1 MKILK
6 GKVMIK
12 VIYNGSVML
21 LKGIPSNLELVKQLQ
36 KESHEK
42 HLRFEVR
49 SGRYRGICYYD
60 YDKPK
65 DHE

>member
-1 MKILK
+1 
-6 GKVMIK
+6 MIK

-21 LKGIPSNLELVKQLQ
+21 LKGTPSNLELVKALQ

-42 HLRFEVR
+42 HLRFEIR
-49 SGRYRGICYYD
+49 YRRYRGVYYYD

-65 DHE
+65 DHGETQTAAEV

>member
-1 MKILK
+1 M
-6 GKVMIK
+6 VK

-21 LKGIPSNLELVKQLQ
+21 LKGSPSNLELVKQLQ
-36 KESHEK
+36 KESEEK

-49 SGRYRGICYYD
+49 YGRCRQIFYYD

-65 DHE
+65 DYE

>member
-1 MKILK
+1 M
-6 GKVMIK
+6 VK
-12 VIYNGSVML
+12 VIYNGSVMF
-21 LKGIPSNLELVKQLQ
+21 LKGTPANLELVQQLQ
-36 KESHEK
+36 KESAEK

-49 SGRYRGICYYD
+49 SGRCRQIFYYD

>member
-1 MKILK
+1 M
-6 GKVMIK
+6 VK

-21 LKGIPSNLELVKQLQ
+21 LKGTPANLDLIKRLQ
-36 KESHEK
+36 KESEER

-49 SGRYRGICYYD
+49 CGRFRKIFYYD

-65 DHE
+65 EDE

>member
-1 MKILK
+1 M
-6 GKVMIK
+6 VK

-21 LKGIPSNLELVKQLQ
+21 LKATDSNLELVKQLQ
-36 KESHEK
+36 KESQEK
-42 HLRFEVR
+42 YLRFEVR
-49 SGRYRGICYYD
+49 SGRCRQIFYFD